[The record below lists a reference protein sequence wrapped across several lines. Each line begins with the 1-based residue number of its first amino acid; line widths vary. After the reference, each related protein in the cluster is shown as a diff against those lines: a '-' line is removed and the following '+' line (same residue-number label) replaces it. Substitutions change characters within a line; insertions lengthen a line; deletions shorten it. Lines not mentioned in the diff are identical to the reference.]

1 MTNLKVIN
9 IFLKAIDN
17 HSHLYIIEN
26 DSHYQYEIYL
36 IDLKKIMK
44 KFIYSALLLIGS
56 LSVFAQSNDDVE
68 EVEVKGKV
76 LYVDQVNSL
85 KPPVPILDVP
95 QSVSVITDEE
105 IKNQGFREI
114 ADIIRYS
121 PGVNTSQGEG
131 HRDAVVFRGVRSTAD
146 FYQDGVRDDV
156 QYYRSLYNVEQLE
169 ILRGPNA
176 LLFGRGGTGGLINRV
191 SKKAE
196 IGEAFGSFDFGADSF
211 GAADLALDANFATS
225 DTTAV
230 RLNLHTDQ
238 LANHRDFY
246 EGERYG
252 INPTV
257 KIVAGDTTVDLS
269 YEYADHERF
278 IDRGIPTAN
287 NRPVESLKDV
297 VFGVEGLN
305 LQTLEASILRA
316 NVAHDYSDSG
326 KFNMSLTSSDFKKMY
341 KNLYA
346 AGYDA
351 SANTVKLDGY
361 LDPTERQNLILNANV
376 VNEFSNGSTSGTLL
390 VGLEFVDTDNKNYRY
405 NTYFNNRAG
414 KDAGEPTDQQIFN
427 ITRPLN
433 IAKTST
439 GLDST
444 VDYTTDL
451 KSSSESDI
459 TVTSFYLQGDIDFSD
474 NWKMII
480 GGRLDNFDITVTDVK
495 KSQDQS
501 RKDDMFS
508 PRLGVIYKPADNMS
522 LYVSYSES
530 FLPRSGEQYK
540 KLDASGAALDPDVF
554 KNTEIGYKYD
564 INDALTFTAAIFDS
578 ESTRAEKDN
587 DTGELNEVRGLE
599 VEGYEVELSG
609 DIDDQNNLTFGYTS
623 LDGVTSKGTK
633 QPRELPNQMLSLWY
647 SYQANETFGFGLGV
661 THQGESFIKDTTNGS
676 TGPALPDYTRVDF
689 AMYINASDNDVVRVH
704 IENLTDELYFPHS
717 HSTHQASVGESLSA
731 RVSYS
736 RRF

>member
-1 MTNLKVIN
+1 
-9 IFLKAIDN
+9 
-17 HSHLYIIEN
+17 
-26 DSHYQYEIYL
+26 
-36 IDLKKIMK
+36 MK
-44 KFIYSALLLIGS
+44 KFIYTTLFLLGS
-56 LSVFAQSNDDVE
+56 LCAFAQNSDDVE

-85 KPPVPILDVP
+85 KPPLPILDVP

-114 ADIIRYS
+114 GDIIRYT

-146 FYQDGVRDDV
+146 FYQDGIRDDV

-191 SKKAE
+191 TKKAE
-196 IGEAFGSFDFGADSF
+196 IGEAFGSFDVGADSF
-211 GAADLALDANFATS
+211 GAADIAVDANFATS
-225 DTTAV
+225 ENTAV
-230 RLNLHTDQ
+230 RLNLHTDS

-257 KIVAGDTTVDLS
+257 KIQAGDTTVDLS

-287 NRPVESLKDV
+287 NTPVESLKDV

-316 NVAHDYSDSG
+316 NIAHDYSDSG
-326 KFNMSLTSSDFKKMY
+326 KFNMSVTSSDFKKMY

-346 AGYDA
+346 AGYDGT
-351 SANTVKLDGY
+351 ANTVKLDGY

-376 VNEFSNGSTSGTLL
+376 VNEFNNGSTSGTIL

-405 NTYFNNRAG
+405 NTFFNNRAG
-414 KDAGEPTDQQIFN
+414 SDAGEPTDQQIFN
-427 ITRPLN
+427 ITRPLD
-433 IAKTST
+433 ISVTST
-439 GLDST
+439 GLASN

-459 TVTSFYLQGDIDFSD
+459 TVTSLYLQGDIDFSD

-508 PRLGVIYKPADNMS
+508 PRFGVIYKPADNMS

-554 KNTEIGYKYD
+554 ENTEIGYKYD

-578 ESTRAEKDN
+578 KSTRAEKDN
-587 DTGELNEVRGLE
+587 ETGEMNEIRGLE
-599 VEGYEVELSG
+599 VEGVEIELSG

-633 QPRELPNQMLSLWY
+633 QPRELPDQMLSLWY
-647 SYQANETFGFGLGV
+647 SYQANETIGFGLGV
-661 THQGESFIKDTTNGS
+661 THQGESFIKDTSNGS

-689 AMYINASDNDVVRVH
+689 ALYINASDNDVVRIHV
-704 IENLTDELYFPHS
+704 ENLTDELYFPHS
-717 HSTHQASVGESLSA
+717 HSTHQASVGESLNA
-731 RVSYS
+731 RISYS

>member
-1 MTNLKVIN
+1 MRTIL
-9 IFLKAIDN
+9 
-17 HSHLYIIEN
+17 IIVMRI
-26 DSHYQYEIYL
+26 HYKLLE
-36 IDLKKIMK
+36 KIMK

-56 LSVFAQSNDDVE
+56 FGVIAQNSDDVE

-196 IGEAFGSFDFGADSF
+196 IGEAFGTFDFGADSF

-230 RLNLHTDQ
+230 RLNLHTDS

-269 YEYADHERF
+269 YEIADHERF

-287 NRPVESLKDV
+287 NTPVESLKDV
-297 VFGVEGLN
+297 VFGVKGLN

-326 KFNMSLTSSDFKKMY
+326 KFNMSFTSSDFKKMY

-346 AGYDA
+346 AGYTAAD
-351 SANTVKLDGY
+351 NTVKLDGY
-361 LDPTERQNLILNANV
+361 LDPTERQNMILNANV
-376 VNEFSNGSTSGTLL
+376 VNEFSNGSTSGTVL

-405 NTYFNNRAG
+405 NTFFNNRAG

-427 ITRPLN
+427 ITRPLD
-433 IAKTST
+433 ISKTST

-495 KSQDQS
+495 KAQDQS

-508 PRLGVIYKPADNMS
+508 PRFGVIYKPVDNMS

-587 DTGELNEVRGLE
+587 DTGETNEIRGLE
-599 VEGYEVELSG
+599 VEGVEIELSG

-633 QPRELPNQMLSLWY
+633 QPRELPDQMLSLWY

-661 THQGESFIKDTTNGS
+661 THQGESFIKDTSNGS

-689 AMYINASDNDVVRVH
+689 ALFINASDNDVIRIN

-717 HSTHQASVGESLSA
+717 HSTHQASVGESLNA
-731 RVSYS
+731 RVSYT

>member
-1 MTNLKVIN
+1 
-9 IFLKAIDN
+9 
-17 HSHLYIIEN
+17 
-26 DSHYQYEIYL
+26 
-36 IDLKKIMK
+36 MK
-44 KFIYSALLLIGS
+44 KYIYATLFLLGS
-56 LSVFAQSNDDVE
+56 LSTFAQNSDDVE

-114 ADIIRYS
+114 GDIILYT

-196 IGEAFGSFDFGADSF
+196 IGEAFGSIDFGADSF
-211 GAADLALDANFATS
+211 GAADLAVDANFATS
-225 DTTAV
+225 DSTAV
-230 RLNLHTDQ
+230 RLNLHTDS

-257 KIVAGDTTVDLS
+257 KIQVDDATTIDLS

-287 NRPVESLKDV
+287 NKPVESLKDV

-305 LQTLEASILRA
+305 LQTLEASILRGSL
-316 NVAHDYSDSG
+316 AHDYSDSG
-326 KFNMSLTSSDFKKMY
+326 KFNMSITSSDFKKMY

-351 SANTVKLDGY
+351 EANTVKLDGY
-361 LDPTERQNLILNANV
+361 LDPTERQNLIVSANV
-376 VNEFSNGSTSGTLL
+376 VNEFSNGSTSGTVL

-405 NTYFNNRAG
+405 NTFFNNRAG

-433 IAKTST
+433 IAKTSK

-451 KSSSESDI
+451 KSSSESDL

-474 NWKMII
+474 SWKMII

-540 KLDASGAALDPDVF
+540 KLDASGAALDPDVY
-554 KNTEIGYKYD
+554 KNTEFGYKYD

-587 DTGELNEVRGLE
+587 ETGEMNEIRGLE

-609 DIDDQNNLTFGYTS
+609 VIDDQNNLTFGYTS

-647 SYQANETFGFGLGV
+647 SYQATETFGFGLGV
-661 THQGESFIKDTTNGS
+661 THQAESFIKDTANGS

-689 AMYINASDNDVVRVH
+689 ALHINASDNDVVRVH

>member
-1 MTNLKVIN
+1 MN
-9 IFLKAIDN
+9 
-17 HSHLYIIEN
+17 
-26 DSHYQYEIYL
+26 
-36 IDLKKIMK
+36 
-44 KFIYSALLLIGS
+44 KFIYAILFLIGS
-56 LSVFAQSNDDVE
+56 FSAYAQNNDDIE

-76 LYVDQVNSL
+76 LYVDLVNSL
-85 KPPVPILDVP
+85 NPPVPILDVP

-105 IKNQGFREI
+105 IKDQGFREI
-114 ADIIRYS
+114 GDIIRYM

-196 IGEAFGSFDFGADSF
+196 IGEAFGSIDIGADSF
-211 GAADLALDANFATS
+211 GAADLAIDANFATS
-225 DTTAV
+225 DSTAV
-230 RLNLHTDQ
+230 RLNLHTDS

-257 KIVAGDTTVDLS
+257 KIQVDDATTIDLS

-287 NRPVESLKDV
+287 NKPVESLRYV

-305 LQTLEASILRA
+305 LQTLEASILRGSL
-316 NVAHDYSDSG
+316 AHDYSDTG
-326 KFNMSLTSSDFKKMY
+326 KFNMSITSSDFKKMY

-351 SANTVKLDGY
+351 DANTVKLDGY
-361 LDPTERQNLILNANV
+361 LDPTERQNLIVSANV

-405 NTYFNNRAG
+405 NTFFNNRAG
-414 KDAGEPTDQQIFN
+414 SDAGEPTDQQIFN
-427 ITRPLN
+427 IARPLS

-451 KSSSESDI
+451 KSSSESDL

-474 NWKMII
+474 SWKMII

-501 RKDDMFS
+501 RKDNMFS

-540 KLDASGAALDPDVF
+540 KLDASGAALDPDVY
-554 KNTEIGYKYD
+554 KNTEFGYKYD

-587 DTGELNEVRGLE
+587 ETGEMNEIRGLE

-661 THQGESFIKDTTNGS
+661 THQAESFIKDTTNGS

-689 AMYINASDNDVVRVH
+689 ALHINASDNDVVRVH